1 MVRDLVISA
10 EEANGFTTLLR
21 IEGRLD
27 AQNASRLLERIASL
41 PDVHPNLILDL
52 SGVSFLGSSG
62 IGALLSLAQDF
73 QGRGGGIRIEAASP
87 AVASV
92 VRLLNLE
99 AFLPLDRTGPS
110 HEVHA
115 IAAKREYSLLALVE
129 LSQELML
136 SKNLFA
142 AAEIF
147 LLNLMGHLRPSG
159 ACLWLFAEG
168 AREPVLVGTHGV
180 GREDAAALMAQ
191 CAPALLTRAYANGTP
206 LSFEE
211 LDSAGSGLLLELAQ
225 RAGLHFLVPIT
236 AELDLLGIL
245 AIGLPEDADPYSDL
259 DLKILRASA
268 AIAGMSFWNG
278 RISGR
283 LLEQNRE
290 LRLANE
296 RLEDLDRLKSEF
308 LANVNHEL
316 RTPLTTIMATL
327 DCLANIEQDA
337 STLEFLQPAREEA
350 RKLRNLIENVLTL
363 SEVGSDSRV
372 LDLVEHD
379 VAKLVEEYHQE
390 RLPGMTSSLREF
402 TFARGTG
409 NLWARFDEGRLID
422 VLDAIVDNAVKFTPL
437 GSAIQL
443 RVRRV
448 TVGGEQWVRIDVED
462 NGPGIPAKE
471 IPALFESFRQADGS
485 STRKVGGMGIGLSL
499 ARGLT
504 ERFGGRLEATSV
516 AGKGST
522 FSVLLPA
529 MPQ

>member
-1 MVRDLVISA
+1 MISA
-10 EEANGFTTLLR
+10 EEADGFTTLLR

-27 AQNASRLLERIASL
+27 ARNAPRLLEQIASL
-41 PDVHPNLILDL
+41 PHVRPNLILDL
-52 SGVSFLGSSG
+52 SRVPFLGSSG
-62 IGALLSLAQDF
+62 IGALLALAQEF

-99 AFLPLDRTGPS
+99 AFLPLDRSGPS

-136 SKNLFA
+136 SQDLFG

-180 GREDAAALMAQ
+180 RREDARALMAD
-191 CAPALLTRAYANGTP
+191 CAPGLLARPRANGAP
-206 LSFEE
+206 LTFEE
-211 LDSAGSGLLLELAQ
+211 LNRSGNGSLRQLAD
-225 RAGLHFLVPIT
+225 RAGLHLLVPIT
-236 AELDLLGIL
+236 AEDELLGLL
-245 AIGLPEDADPYSDL
+245 AIGRTEDGHPYSDL
-259 DLKILRASA
+259 DLEVLRASV
-268 AIAGMSFWNG
+268 AIAGMSFRNG

-283 LLEQNRE
+283 LIEQNRE

-296 RLEDLDRLKSEF
+296 RLKDLDRLKSEF
-308 LANVNHEL
+308 LANVNHEF

-327 DCLANIEQDA
+327 DCLASLQLDA
-337 STLEFLQPAREEA
+337 PSLELLHPAQEEA
-350 RKLRNLIENVLTL
+350 RKLRTLIENVLTL
-363 SEVGSDSRV
+363 SEVGTDSSA
-372 LDLVEHD
+372 LDLVEGD
-379 VAKLVEEYHQE
+379 VARMVEEYHRE

-402 TFARGTG
+402 TFSQGTG
-409 NLWARFDEGRLID
+409 NLRARFDEGRLID
-422 VLDAIVDNAVKFTPL
+422 VLDAIVDNAVKFTPS

-443 RVRRV
+443 RVGRV
-448 TVGGEQWVRIDVED
+448 TFDGEQWVRIEVAD
-462 NGPGIPAKE
+462 NGPGIPAE
-471 IPALFESFRQADGS
+471 DLPALFESFRQADGS

-504 ERFGGRLEATSV
+504 ERCGGRLEATSKP
-516 AGKGST
+516 GSGST
-522 FSVLLPA
+522 FSVLLPVVGT
-529 MPQ
+529 